1 MAYTFAEGLV
11 DSLLSYLESNLPA
24 KLDVIDTQ
32 LNDGIT
38 LRDPVA
44 YLYRDPWDPRA
55 ITTTPVVFTIVPR
68 TAVVQWKETSA
79 RQSHQVLIYLVEQD
93 SSPEDLRK
101 RMYRYG
107 RAIWE
112 TLVDGH
118 YDSTIIWNIGI
129 GAAPVL
135 DFSETLTSRNVS
147 MADVRLDIVFEGLE
161 EE

>member
-1 MAYTFAEGLV
+1 
-11 DSLLSYLESNLPA
+11 
-24 KLDVIDTQ
+24 
-32 LNDGIT
+32 
-38 LRDPVA
+38 
-44 YLYRDPWDPRA
+44 
-55 ITTTPVVFTIVPR
+55 
-68 TAVVQWKETSA
+68 
-79 RQSHQVLIYLVEQD
+79 
-93 SSPEDLRK
+93 
-101 RMYRYG
+101 MYRYG